1 MLWDLYKWLFVFLWT
16 TLICGTILLFLS
28 VAFFVTLAWSIKII
42 ARCAVS
48 IRKHIGIIRRGDEFS
63 FCGEDDGDRKL

>member
-1 MLWDLYKWLFVFLWT
+1 MLWDLYKALFVFLWT

-28 VAFFVTLAWSIKII
+28 ACFFVALAYCTRII

-48 IRKHIGIIRRGDEFS
+48 IRKHLRIILRGDEFS
-63 FCGEDDGDRKL
+63 FWDDSDHKP